1 MSGIKLV
8 NVAMC
13 SNERIYKAKTA
24 NKRRTALLILA
35 AGQGSRM
42 NSKLPKALQPVAG
55 EPSICRIIKQFGD
68 IVSDVH
74 IVASPKFKHR
84 LEKAIERENFP
95 QNVHYIVQENP
106 TGILDAVHLGA
117 QQTGNVPTWLIWCD
131 QPCYDKSFLE
141 DILTDCKNRE
151 FDVAVPIFEKTDGYI
166 HYNIDGK
173 SVEQIYETREG
184 DFVPR
189 PSISDGGLFYFKNNF
204 LCDLAKVTDLVRAGD
219 KTGEK
224 NFIKI
229 FESSVFPPHR
239 SIRFIYKGT
248 DDRCQGFNTPKE
260 LDLVSSIVRSRI

>member
-55 EPSICRIIKQFGD
+55 EPRFAELSNNSGTSFPM
-68 IVSDVH
+68 SL
-74 IVASPKFKHR
+74 VASPKFKHR

-117 QQTGNVPTWLIWCD
+117 HKL
-131 QPCYDKSFLE
+131 
-141 DILTDCKNRE
+141 
-151 FDVAVPIFEKTDGYI
+151 
-166 HYNIDGK
+166 
-173 SVEQIYETREG
+173 
-184 DFVPR
+184 
-189 PSISDGGLFYFKNNF
+189 
-204 LCDLAKVTDLVRAGD
+204 VTFRLG
-219 KTGEK
+219 
-224 NFIKI
+224 
-229 FESSVFPPHR
+229 
-239 SIRFIYKGT
+239 
-248 DDRCQGFNTPKE
+248 
-260 LDLVSSIVRSRI
+260 